1 MTITAT
7 YAKNLTRRILHG
19 SGSISFVPYKLDPTR
34 SIPVALHGID
44 AVGRLIVVCHA
55 DEAAWL
61 PHTEVRVDGVKKALE
76 LSTSITVASLHG
88 TGQLTWLPYGESVA
102 GIGLAPAPHLRFGV
116 VELEQVHLHWP
127 CGATLVRMSELDGG
141 VADDAPAIDE
151 LEVRDRLD
159 ALGERR
165 LASLH
170 TEVLTGLIDGE
181 VLDDR
186 KLALSANHRDRVW
199 VGDVDDQG
207 IMLIGAG
214 TERISVTFVRFP
226 QPADSPAGIADA
238 VAALA

>member
-19 SGSISFVPYKLDPTR
+19 SGSMSLVPYKLDPTR
-34 SIPVALHGID
+34 SIPVVLHGID
-44 AVGRLIVVCHA
+44 AVGRIIVVCHT
-55 DEAAWL
+55 DDAAWL

-88 TGQLTWLPYGESVA
+88 TGQLTWLPAGESVA
-102 GIGLAPAPHLRFGV
+102 GIGLDPAPHLRFGV
-116 VELEQVHLHWP
+116 VDLEQVHLHWP
-127 CGATLVRMSELDGG
+127 CGATMVRLAELDGPT
-141 VADDAPAIDE
+141 DDAPEIDE
-151 LEVRDRLD
+151 LEVRGRLD

-186 KLALSANHRDRVW
+186 TLSLSKNHRDRVW
-199 VGDVDDQG
+199 VGDVDGQG
-207 IMLIGAG
+207 LMLIGAG

-226 QPADSPAGIADA
+226 QPADSPEGIADA